1 MSAAR
6 ATPAAAQ
13 AEREFRAAH
22 RFARITAR
30 KARLVADLIRGMTVN
45 RALDELSFSPKRAA
59 SFYLRVLR
67 SAVANASQDEQVNV
81 NRLVVSDCRA
91 DDGPVQRRTKRFRPG
106 PQGRAMGLKKR
117 TCHLTV
123 AVAERGGEK
132 ENA

>member
-6 ATPAAAQ
+6 APTAAVNDARQ
-13 AEREFRAAH
+13 FRAAH

-30 KARLVADLIRGMTVN
+30 KARLVADLIRGMSVN
-45 RALDELSFSPKRAA
+45 RALDELEFSPKRAA

-67 SAVANASQDEQVNV
+67 SAVANASQDEHVNV
-81 NRLVVSDCRA
+81 NRLVVCDCRA
-91 DDGPVQRRTKRFRPG
+91 DDGPIQRRTRRFRPG

-123 AVAERGGEK
+123 AVVERGGEK
-132 ENA
+132 EDA